1 MKGSYII
8 SGLKAGIA
16 LIGSFIAAHLGGFD
30 TYLMLLIM
38 LICTDLVTGI
48 IKAAVN
54 KDLASREMLVGITRK
69 GLIMVCVCLG
79 FEINAALAT
88 YAAESGITYNLDIR
102 LFVILYFTL
111 EELLSV
117 LENIAVIGVP
127 MPKFIIQLLRVMV
140 DTATNSTPNKI
151 IGLFNKFRKGNWG
164 DIIENVQQKEETDK
178 RELDRVAGEIK
189 PEDKVSGND

>member
-30 TYLMLLIM
+30 TYLMLLII

-88 YAAESGITYNLDIR
+88 YAAEAGITYSLDIR

-151 IGLFNKFRKGNWG
+151 LGLFDKFRKGNWG
-164 DIIENVQQKEETDK
+164 DIIENVQQKQDSDK
-178 RELDRVAGEIK
+178 LELDRVSGEIK
-189 PEDKVSGND
+189 PEDKLSNND